1 MPQPLTIR
9 APVSRPTSPQLNPG
23 AAAGFGE
30 QRRDPPDAED
40 AVHVIPDGAAQH
52 GGVDAAVHGDG
63 VVGQVVNDLE
73 LLIQQLPHV
82 GVQPVDEGE
91 AVVLP
96 GVILKGESAGQTVT
110 LLLPVLLLWLQPGP
124 SPQQCPTF
132 GGSRTHLSTEGGG
145 RLLAAPCEVLV
156 AKLGVL
162 HEAQHTR
169 LQGMLRDI
177 CKVQL

>member
-63 VVGQVVNDLE
+63 VVGQVVNNLE
-73 LLIQQLPHV
+73 LLVQQLPHV

-110 LLLPVLLLWLQPGP
+110 PPSLSATSAAALAPARSQPSAMPHVWGEQD
-124 SPQQCPTF
+124 SPE
-132 GGSRTHLSTEGGG
+132 HG
-145 RLLAAPCEVLV
+145 RWGAPARRAA
-156 AKLGVL
+156 
-162 HEAQHTR
+162 
-169 LQGMLRDI
+169 
-177 CKVQL
+177 